1 MKVNLQSNQ
10 RLAQKEITLEE
21 QKHLKT
27 VNNLILKKLR
37 SFWGY
42 FRTIANSYSEIFFF
56 ENFWLGLLLL
66 AATFI
71 YPNIGLSG
79 LLCVLAAYEFA
90 RFLGL
95 KKIFRGSG
103 FYTYNPLLVGLSI
116 GYLFKLSFFSFFLI
130 VAAGILTFIVTFG
143 LANIFYSFFRL
154 PVLNIP
160 FVLIS
165 TAIYL
170 ASYKYSNLLF
180 SEFKPWWPFLTDIA
194 DHLPIWLLGLTQSL
208 GALLFCPHF
217 IGGLIFLTVIFFAS
231 RILFILA
238 VGGYFLG
245 LLILS
250 FLEGS
255 IYQAASNLGA
265 FNFSLIAMAIGGVFL
280 IPSPRSYVL
289 AALSVAISPFLLDA
303 ATFFWA
309 QYGIPSFTLPFN
321 VVVLSLLYTLG
332 LAGFPLLASYYRGSP
347 ERTLDHYLSYLA
359 RFPGTLRTLSLPV
372 AGEWTVWQSFDGPWT
387 HKGIWRYAVDFVIT
401 DDQGRTYR
409 GEGAHLDDYYCFGK
423 PVLSPVRGRVVS
435 LANDIEDNPPGAVN
449 ETQNWG
455 NYVLI
460 YDERGFYVLLAH
472 LRKGSVKVKEGQWI
486 EQGQIIGQCGSSGY
500 SPQPHLHVQVQLTP
514 ELGAP
519 TQPFS
524 FVHYAVLKDTD
535 LIYKANDIPEEG
547 EQVQGL
553 YPDKAMENM
562 MSLVLDQEIIFEFLV
577 NDVPQKQVN
586 FKVQMDTDGTYYLA
600 ENHNSLYFNK
610 FEGTFYFLR
619 QDGNAVWFRML
630 FLAFPRMPLVYQK
643 GLIWED
649 FLPLETFYSRLKRAL
664 YTFLASFNH
673 RLAEIKGIYKFSA
686 PNRIEGKIAQG
697 GEEIKT
703 QVILDPLKGFV
714 QEVTLISND
723 KKFSLRRVL

>member
-1 MKVNLQSNQ
+1 MKTTFQSDKKII
-10 RLAQKEITLEE
+10 QKEIILEE
-21 QKHLKT
+21 QK
-27 VNNLILKKLR
+27 LILKKIR

-79 LLCVLAAYEFA
+79 LICVLSAYEFA

-116 GYLFKLSFFSFFLI
+116 GYLFKLSLFSFFLI
-130 VAAGILTFIVTFG
+130 VTAGILTFIITFG
-143 LANIFYSFFRL
+143 LANIFYHFFRL

-180 SEFKPWWPFLTDIA
+180 TEFKTWSFLIDVA
-194 DHLPIWLLGLTQSL
+194 EHLPIWFLGLTQSL

-217 IGGLIFLTVIFFAS
+217 IGGLIFLTVIFLAS
-231 RILFILA
+231 RILFVLA

-280 IPSPRSYVL
+280 IPSPKSYIL

-303 ATFFWA
+303 STFFWA

-372 AGEWTVWQSFDGPWT
+372 AGEWTVWQSFDGSWT

-401 DDQGRTYR
+401 DENGQTYH
-409 GEGAHLDDYYCFGK
+409 GDGIYLDDYYCFGK

-435 LANDIEDNPPGAVN
+435 LANDIEDNPPGTVN

-472 LRKGSVKVKEGQWI
+472 FRKDSIKVKEGQWV
-486 EQGQIIGQCGSSGY
+486 EQGQILGQCGSSGY

-524 FVHYAVLKDTD
+524 FVHYAVLKHNS
-535 LIYKANDIPEEG
+535 LIYKANDIPKEG
-547 EQVQGL
+547 ELVQGL

-562 MSLVLDQEIIFEFLV
+562 MSLVLDQEMTFEFIV
-577 NDVPQKQVN
+577 NGIPQKQIS
-586 FKVQMDTDGTYYLA
+586 FKVHMDTDGTYYLA
-600 ENHNSLYFNK
+600 QKHDSLYFNK

-619 QDGNAVWFRML
+619 HDGQAIWFKML
-630 FLAFPRMPLVYQK
+630 FLALPRMPLVYQK
-643 GLIWED
+643 GLVWED
-649 FLPLETFYSRLKRAL
+649 FLPLETFYGRVKRAF

-673 RLAEIKGIYKFSA
+673 RLAEIKGIYEFSA
-686 PNRIEGKIAQG
+686 PNQIKGKISQG

-703 QVILDPLKGFV
+703 QVILDSLKGFV
-714 QEVTLISND
+714 QEVVLDS
-723 KKFSLRRVL
+723 KKYKLSLRRLS